1 MKNLIILVF
10 IVMTIVSSLTASNSL
25 TIEGTGDSQE
35 LLRELANAYE
45 KKYPNNFI
53 IIPNSVGS
61 SGGIK
66 KLMANQCELS
76 RVARLLK
83 QKEKEK
89 GLKNIIFGYSPIV
102 FVINADT
109 KDTTLS
115 EKNIIDIFQGDITDW
130 DEIANIGL
138 TGKIYIVNRE
148 QGDSSRKI
156 LDKNISAFKKIEKP
170 AGTTA
175 FYNQEAVRMLTKNK
189 NTIGYLA
196 IANTKNTNLKIVK
209 FDGLSPTLK
218 NIKNGKYKLVTP
230 LGLVY
235 RGKLNRL
242 AKDFIVFLKSKEAK
256 KIMHN
261 YGVVSNL

>member
-10 IVMTIVSSLTASNSL
+10 TVITMVSCLTASSSL

-35 LLRELANAYE
+35 LLRELAKAYE
-45 KKYPNNFI
+45 KKYPNDFI

-66 KLMANQCELS
+66 KLMASQCELS
-76 RVARLLK
+76 RVARPLN
-83 QKEKEK
+83 QKEEEK

-102 FVINADT
+102 FVINGDT
-109 KDTTLS
+109 KDTTLL
-115 EKNIIDIFQGDITDW
+115 EKNIIDIFQGDLTNW

-148 QGDSSRKI
+148 EGDSSRNV
-156 LDKNISAFKKIEKP
+156 LDKNILDFKKIEKP

-175 FYNQEAVRMLTKNK
+175 FYNQEAVRILTKNK

-196 IANTKNTNLKIVK
+196 IVNTKNTNLKIVK
-209 FDGLSPTLK
+209 FNGISPTLE

-235 RGKLNRL
+235 KGKLNRL
-242 AKDFIVFLKSKEAK
+242 AKDFIIFLKSKEAK
-256 KIMHN
+256 KIMYN